1 MIKVENLSVSYSD
14 KYVLNSITL
23 EIPDGSWTCIVGPNG
38 AGKTTFLMAL
48 LGMNPYSGSIKFNG
62 KEVFKD
68 MHRNVAFVPQRPQI
82 PLGMTVREYVG
93 LGRSKIDGWGRERK
107 IKY

>member
-1 MIKVENLSVSYSD
+1 MIKVDNLSVSYSD

-48 LGMNPYSGSIKFNG
+48 LGMNPYSG
-62 KEVFKD
+62 
-68 MHRNVAFVPQRPQI
+68 
-82 PLGMTVREYVG
+82 
-93 LGRSKIDGWGRERK
+93 
-107 IKY
+107 

>member
-48 LGMNPYSGSIKFNG
+48 LGMKS
-62 KEVFKD
+62 
-68 MHRNVAFVPQRPQI
+68 
-82 PLGMTVREYVG
+82 
-93 LGRSKIDGWGRERK
+93 SKICTAMWHLCHNAPK
-107 IKY
+107 SLSA

>member
-62 KEVFKD
+62 KC
-68 MHRNVAFVPQRPQI
+68 HLYTI
-82 PLGMTVREYVG
+82 G
-93 LGRSKIDGWGRERK
+93 LL
-107 IKY
+107 